1 MFQSRELNHKVN
13 SLHETYSTRILPW
26 HVIRRITAKT
36 HFCLNTLQK
45 YTSLDHRNVR
55 GLQGDISKD
64 FDGGP
69 PTDSAFELYHETP
82 T

>member
-1 MFQSRELNHKVN
+1 MKCILRVFYHDTTSSFEELQQKH
-13 SLHETYSTRILPW
+13 I
-26 HVIRRITAKT
+26 
-36 HFCLNTLQK
+36 FCLNTLQK

-55 GLQGDISKD
+55 GLQGDVSND